1 MIDNKYDIDETVWK
15 KNFASK
21 FNTLLA
27 AKNVSIN
34 KAATEI
40 GVDGKTLR
48 SYAAGTSVPSAIIIC
63 KLADYFDVSTDYLVA
78 NGKKDTGFSDNTISE
93 LANVVK
99 HIKTTVTSNDDE
111 DIVTLTIEDKILTAV
126 LTELYDNRNRSDYEN
141 VVGTLANAYGRMKA
155 HKGQLV
161 DYPTFEKFIR
171 RKFIYHG
178 LEDDCFPCVDENG
191 DDCIAVD
198 DWASYDE
205 IEQREEKWDNMT
217 AFDRERWWS
226 EFCKSQP

>member
-171 RKFIYHG
+171 RKFIYHD

-191 DDCIAVD
+191 NDCVAVD
-198 DWASYDE
+198 DWEAYDE
-205 IEQREEKWDNMT
+205 IERREEEWDNMT

-226 EFCKSQP
+226 EFCKSQS